1 MFPLPP
7 GTQALL
13 WTNVIAFLLDSY
25 LGGRLSQELAL
36 WPIGSDAVGGT
47 GFLPWQLITYSF
59 FHEGFS
65 HIFLNM
71 LGLVMFGSDI
81 ERVWGRSRFLTYYF
95 SCVLSAGLTQL
106 VFTWVTG
113 SMGPTVGA
121 SGGIFGLLLAFAL
134 LFPRRTVILI
144 FPPIPM
150 PAWLFVT
157 VYGVIELLQGVT
169 GTQAGVAHFAHLG
182 GMLGGW
188 LMIRYGRR
196 GRR

>member
-1 MFPLPP
+1 M
-7 GTQALL
+7 
-13 WTNVIAFLLDSY
+13 NVIAFLLDSY

-36 WPIGSDAVGGT
+36 WPIGSGAVGGT
-47 GFLPWQLITYSF
+47 GFMPWQLVTYSF

-81 ERVWGRSRFLTYYF
+81 ERVWGRSRYLTYYF
-95 SCVLSAGLTQL
+95 TCVISAGLTQL
-106 VFTWVTG
+106 VFTWVSG
-113 SMGPTVGA
+113 SLGPTVGA
-121 SGGIFGLLLAFAL
+121 SGGVFGLLLAFAL

-196 GRR
+196 RR